1 MKLFVSRYQGVAD
14 SIHVPI
20 LYEVQMAPSI
30 SKLDVRMSTMD
41 GR

>member
-1 MKLFVSRYQGVAD
+1 VKLFVSRCQGVAD

-20 LYEVQMAPSI
+20 SYEVQMASSI
-30 SKLDVRMSTMD
+30 SKLDVRMSMMD